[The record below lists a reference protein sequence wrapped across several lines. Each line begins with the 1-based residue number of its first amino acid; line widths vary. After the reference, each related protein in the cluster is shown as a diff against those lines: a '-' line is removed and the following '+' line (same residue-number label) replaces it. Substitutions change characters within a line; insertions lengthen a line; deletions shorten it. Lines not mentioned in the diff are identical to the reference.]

1 MFNKSQSMG
10 GRISGKTIDS
20 STEERIK
27 NAARLI
33 FTKKGYAATRTRDIA
48 DEAGINLALLNYYF
62 RSKEKLFD
70 IIMLESMQGF
80 ILSIASVFNDTSTS
94 LEEKIQSLANQY
106 IDLLSEQPDIPLFV
120 LSELRSHPE
129 KLISK
134 MNLKEHLVN
143 SYFFKQIQQAIK
155 EGKIPPIHPLHFIM
169 NLMGMIVFPFIA
181 SPILKNIGGLNQE
194 EFIGLMQR
202 RKIYIPLWIESMS
215 KVKYII

>member
-1 MFNKSQSMG
+1 MS
-10 GRISGKTIDS
+10 GRVSGKTIDS
-20 STEERIK
+20 TTEARIK
-27 NAARLI
+27 GAARLI

-48 DEAGINLALLNYYF
+48 NEAGINLALLNYYF

-80 ILSIASVFNDTSTS
+80 ILSIASVFNDESTS
-94 LEEKIQSLANQY
+94 LEEKIQSLVNQY

-134 MNLKEHLVN
+134 MNMKEHLIN

-169 NLMGMIVFPFIA
+169 NLMGMIVFPFVA

-194 EFIGLMQR
+194 EFNALMQR
-202 RKIYIPLWIESMS
+202 RKTYIPLWIESMS